1 LVVRALKILEGETPM
16 AALGS
21 DFTDLAVLIYDANGN
36 HLVDTAV
43 ISHDRGIQQIQVA
56 VMPEEL
62 KANDDCKLLILSS
75 PIPCEYRGKVK
86 KSGGSLF
93 IAMFFG
99 QEKESRGS
107 TRYKVSTP
115 ALIDA
120 LIVDGQPYPLQNL
133 VKVVLINV
141 STNGVRFRAP
151 YYSFEIGDQFQMHFA
166 VSNSTKK
173 LTAVVV
179 NNIDNGTT
187 SSDYGCRFVTT

>member
-1 LVVRALKILEGETPM
+1 M
-16 AALGS
+16 ALGS
-21 DFTDLAVLIYDANGN
+21 DFTDFTVLIYDANGN
-36 HLVDTAV
+36 HLIDTV
-43 ISHDRGIQQIQVA
+43 VTSHDRNDQQIQVGI
-56 VMPEEL
+56 MPEEL

-86 KSGGSLF
+86 KIGGSLF
-93 IAMFFG
+93 IAMFYG

-107 TRYKVSTP
+107 TRYAVSTP

-151 YYSFEIGDQFQMHFA
+151 YYSFEIGDLFQMHFS

-173 LTAVVV
+173 LAAVVV
-179 NNIDNGTT
+179 NSVDNGTT
-187 SSDYGCRFVTT
+187 SSDYGCRFVEV

>member
-1 LVVRALKILEGETPM
+1 LEGENEM
-16 AALGS
+16 ATLGS
-21 DFTDLAVLIYDANGN
+21 DFTDFTVLIYDVHGN
-36 HLVDTAV
+36 HLIDTVVTA
-43 ISHDRGIQQIQVA
+43 HDRNDMHIQVGI
-56 VMPEEL
+56 MPEEL

-86 KSGGSLF
+86 KIGGNFS

-107 TRYKVSTP
+107 ARYSVSTP

-120 LIVDGQPYPLQNL
+120 LIIDGQTHPLQNL
-133 VKVVLINV
+133 IKVVLINV

-151 YYSFEIGDQFQMHFA
+151 YYSFEVGDKFQMHFA

-179 NNIDNGTT
+179 NNVDNGTT
-187 SSDYGCRFVTT
+187 SSDYGCRFVEM